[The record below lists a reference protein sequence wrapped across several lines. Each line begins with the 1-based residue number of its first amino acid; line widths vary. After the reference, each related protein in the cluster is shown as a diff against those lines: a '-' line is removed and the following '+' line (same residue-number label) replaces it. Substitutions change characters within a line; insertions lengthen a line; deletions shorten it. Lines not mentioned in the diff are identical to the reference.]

1 MHRLSAG
8 LRPGHAAPSAAYAR
22 PYTRKY
28 AFRARASPGTP
39 GHAGRTADAVAAGTG
54 APQSTPMNTAPE
66 QATASTKALIAAIAS
81 VQSLALGG
89 CAWLSLSWGAF
100 SYPTTQS
107 GDAANVAVHGDW
119 AYVTRGALGLE
130 VLRAGRQASSRVIMS
145 PPGLESV
152 DDVAIADGLLFVLD
166 ARAPGHLAVMSLADP
181 AAPHPVG
188 TPVEVPV
195 GPFSGVTA
203 AAGRVIV
210 SGGTSSLTLRA
221 YDAAGNLG
229 AVVARADL
237 GRGQPDALLAADGEL
252 GFVSAHDWGPYFH
265 VALIRT
271 TLEPPAVAKLGA
283 VALDTYGFTPGG
295 AKPANFPIEAT
306 VEGSLLYIAS
316 AAGLGII
323 DVTDASAP
331 RTIAQ
336 FDPGVMPVN
345 VDVRNG
351 IAAVVGS
358 VPTPQLVF
366 VSVRDPAHP
375 QVLRS
380 YPLPDGSLA
389 TGVALTDT
397 YAVVAAH
404 GRGAQLFDRTAGA
417 WQHFTRPFPHLTPG
431 VTRNEVS

>member
-1 MHRLSAG
+1 MNNDTQLAIIAALAEPAAARS
-8 LRPGHAAPSAAYAR
+8 RPPA
-22 PYTRKY
+22 
-28 AFRARASPGTP
+28 TP
-39 GHAGRTADAVAAGTG
+39 GQRVLVAALLLLQTF
-54 APQSTPMNTAPE
+54 
-66 QATASTKALIAAIAS
+66 
-81 VQSLALGG
+81 ALGG
-89 CAWLSLSWGAF
+89 CAWLGLSWGAF

-107 GDAANVAVHGDW
+107 GEAANVAVHGDW
-119 AYVTRGALGLE
+119 AYVTRGATGYE
-130 VLRAGRQASSRVIMS
+130 VLRAGRDAKSQVIMP
-145 PPGLESV
+145 PPGLGSV

-166 ARAPGHLAVMSLADP
+166 AQPPGHLAVLSLADP
-181 AAPHPVG
+181 ALPRPVG
-188 TPVEVPV
+188 APVEVPV

-221 YDAAGNLG
+221 YDADGRLG
-229 AVVARADL
+229 ATVARADL
-237 GRGQPDALLAADGEL
+237 GRGQPDALLSADGEL
-252 GFVSAHDWGPYFH
+252 GFVSTHDWGPYFH
-265 VALIRT
+265 LALIRA
-271 TLEPPAVAKLGA
+271 TLEPPAVAELGA

-295 AKPANFPIEAT
+295 ARPASFPIEAA

-316 AAGLGII
+316 AAGLRIV
-323 DVTDASAP
+323 DVSDARAP

-351 IAAVVGS
+351 IVAVVGS
-358 VPTPQLVF
+358 VPAPQLVF

-404 GRGAQLFDRTAGA
+404 GHGAQLFDRVAGA
-417 WQHFTRPFPHLTPG
+417 WQRFARPFPHLTPG
-431 VTRNEVS
+431 VTHAVS